1 MIVWLLHG
9 CRLEV
14 NRNLVQIISDA
25 NVPVAWSGASG
36 FKKKKKTVP
45 PWRRI
50 SEKSYSA
57 LHWITLHFSSPQLQ
71 TFPKHPPEQAD
82 YTNVRGWPGLCANS
96 SNSHE
101 SVFTHHHTEDAIC
114 WCCFFF
120 CSFFFFWQSCI
131 EELIPPLSGVPCES
145 VTFSVP
151 SISSCRFLCHLC
163 TTHLPCILSWRRV
176 PLYIMRKV
184 LWTTQQSSRD
194 LHRKWTPEES
204 HSA

>member
-1 MIVWLLHG
+1 MCLW
-9 CRLEV
+9 LEV
-14 NRNLVQIISDA
+14 GHQDL
-25 NVPVAWSGASG
+25 
-36 FKKKKKTVP
+36 KKKKKLFP
-45 PWRRI
+45 PD
-50 SEKSYSA
+50 EEYLKSLTQRCTESLSTSA
-57 LHWITLHFSSPQLQ
+57 VLNCKLFRSTLQNKRTIQTCEGGPDCVLIHPTAMNPSLHTITQRTQYVGAAFSFVL
-71 TFPKHPPEQAD
+71 
-82 YTNVRGWPGLCANS
+82 
-96 SNSHE
+96 
-101 SVFTHHHTEDAIC
+101 
-114 WCCFFF
+114 
-120 CSFFFFWQSCI
+120 FFFWQSCI